1 MHHAAHAPFA
11 RGGRVDRIALLSAH
25 TCPLDQPGTGDAGGM
40 NVYLREVARRLGEMG
55 IAVDVFTRD
64 AGCPEPIVEIGPGAR
79 VIHLEAGPRAPLV
92 KEAVPEVLD
101 AFAVALNA
109 FAEANDVRYDL
120 VHAHY
125 WMSGRVGRL
134 VARRWNVPFL
144 ATFHTLGKV
153 KNLTLAPGDSPEPR
167 ARILAEERII
177 AAADQIL
184 TPTLA
189 EAEELVDFYNAD
201 QARLRVVSPGVDT
214 DVFRPGPVDRDALG
228 WPADRPVVLFVGR
241 LQPLKSP
248 EVAVRAVA
256 ALADGRD
263 GSRRP
268 VLAIVGGP
276 SGALGCDPE
285 TLRALGTSLGLDE
298 RDLLLHPPLSH
309 ADLANAYRA
318 ATVTIV
324 PSRTESFGLVAL
336 ESQACGTP
344 VVASDI
350 GGLRTTVPHDDSG
363 LLVDVG
369 DVDGFVAALAAIVDD
384 DTFREQLVT
393 HGIGF
398 ARRFDW
404 RWVARGLLSAYEDAV
419 AAGARRDAERLEQ
432 DA

>member
-1 MHHAAHAPFA
+1 MHHAPHAPFA
-11 RGGRVDRIALLSAH
+11 RGGRVDRIALLSVH

-55 IAVDVFTRD
+55 VAVDVFTRD
-64 AGCPEPIVEIGPGAR
+64 AGCPQPIAEIGPGAR
-79 VIHLEAGPRAPLV
+79 VVHLEAGPRAPLD
-92 KEAVPEVLD
+92 KDDVPAVLD
-101 AFAVALNA
+101 QFAVALTA
-109 FAEANDVRYDL
+109 FAEAEGVTYDA

-134 VARRWNVPFL
+134 VAHRWGVPFL
-144 ATFHTLGKV
+144 QTFHTLGKV
-153 KNLTLAPGDSPEPR
+153 KNLTLAPGDAPEPR
-167 ARILAEERII
+167 ARIASEQRII

-189 EAEELVDFYNAD
+189 EAEELRAFYDAD
-201 QARLRVVSPGVDT
+201 AARLRIVSPGVDT
-214 DVFRPGPVDRDALG
+214 DLFRSGAAEPASLGWPVDR
-228 WPADRPVVLFVGR
+228 PIVLFVGR

-256 ALADGRD
+256 ALASGRS
-263 GSRRP
+263 GAERP
-268 VLAIVGGP
+268 VLVIVGGP
-276 SGALGCDPE
+276 SGALGCDPAS
-285 TLRALGTSLGLDE
+285 LHALGASLGLGDD
-298 RDLLLHPPLSH
+298 DLLLSPPLPH
-309 ADLANAYRA
+309 ATLASAYRA

-344 VVASDI
+344 VVASDV
-350 GGLRTTVPHDDSG
+350 GGLRTAVQHDDSG
-363 LLVDVG
+363 LLVPIG
-369 DVDGFVAALAAIVDD
+369 DIDGFVEALAAIIDQPA
-384 DTFREQLVT
+384 TRARLSR
-393 HGIGF
+393 HAIGF

-419 AAGARRDAERLEQ
+419 AAGARRDIERLER